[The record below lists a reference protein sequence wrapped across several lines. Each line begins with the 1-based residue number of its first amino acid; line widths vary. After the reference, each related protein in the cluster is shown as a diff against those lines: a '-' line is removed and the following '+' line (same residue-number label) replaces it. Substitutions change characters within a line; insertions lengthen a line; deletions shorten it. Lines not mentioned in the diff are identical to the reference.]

1 MIGTNSVM
9 NHGYG
14 STSDIEV
21 LDIDSLDEAA
31 AGIAPLLVAAGA
43 GFALGFTGTAALIAG
58 WWAK

>member
-1 MIGTNSVM
+1 MNQGSALTN
-9 NHGYG
+9 
-14 STSDIEV
+14 DIEV
-21 LDIDSLDEAA
+21 LDLDSLDEAA